1 MDKLVDKALTRGI
14 SMAGGLVA
22 TKVFEFGWKQVTGED
37 APKHDDVDTVSL
49 KKALVFAVTSA
60 AISATVQ
67 ILSQRGARE
76 ASKKIK
82 ASYGKRSE
90 V

>member
-1 MDKLVDKALTRGI
+1 MDKALTMGI
-14 SMAGGLVA
+14 SLAGGLVA
-22 TKVFEFGWKQVTGED
+22 TKAFEFAWRQVTGED
-37 APKHDDVDTVSL
+37 APKNDDVDTVSI

-67 ILSQRGARE
+67 ILSQRGAKT
-76 ASKKIK
+76 ATKKLRS
-82 ASYGKRSE
+82 AYGKGSE

>member
-1 MDKLVDKALTRGI
+1 MDKLLDKALSTGI
-14 SMAGGLVA
+14 SIAGGLVA
-22 TKVFEFGWKQVTGED
+22 TKLFEFTWRQVTGED
-37 APKHDDVDTVSL
+37 APKNSDDEEFTL

-67 ILSQRGARE
+67 VLSQRGAKVGRE
-76 ASKKIK
+76 KIK
-82 ASYGKRSE
+82 QAYGKQSE